1 MGAAL
6 HVTQNCGAVRAIGHR
21 HGVGEGTGCRR
32 DCQGNGTS
40 DGSPA
45 DTQGGRSGDRRQIL
59 AAAQTAGNLTAD
71 TGADSHVFVA
81 VAVVRHNGSAT
92 QQRGGTARRDGNIA
106 AAGIAGAVDRAG
118 IGAVTPCCAGGTGT
132 LGDVE
137 PP

>member
-6 HVTQNCGAVRAIGHR
+6 DVAENRGAVGTVLYR

-45 DTQGGRSGDRRQIL
+45 DAQGGCSRDRCQIL
-59 AAAQTAGNLTAD
+59 AAAQTAGNLSAD
-71 TGADSHVFVA
+71 TGADAHVFVA
-81 VAVVRHNGSAT
+81 VAVVRHNRCTA
-92 QQRGGTARRDGNIA
+92 QERGGAARRDGNIA

-118 IGAVTPCCAGGTGT
+118 IGAVTPCCAGGAGT
-132 LGDVE
+132 LGNVE